1 MKKLLALLLLFLASP
16 AMAQQRYDA
25 SISVPMTVT
34 ATSYTSSKSLGGLYT
49 VPVFRFH
56 QDGARLQ
63 WASVR
68 SSSGITPAVTIY
80 VFNANPTGSTCT
92 DTSSFVL
99 VAADVPKLVYTASLT
114 LAAPQGSTPTVGTT
128 AQNLA
133 LSMSNADATP
143 TKNAYVCIVVGS
155 GGATPASTTDLSF
168 SLGVSPD

>member
-1 MKKLLALLLLFLASP
+1 
-16 AMAQQRYDA
+16 MATQYDA

-34 ATSYTSSKSLGGLYT
+34 AQSYSASKSLGGLYT
-49 VPVFRFH
+49 VPVFRASI
-56 QDGARLQ
+56 DGARLQ

-80 VFNANPTGSTCT
+80 IFNANPTGSTCT

-99 VAADVPKLVYTASLT
+99 VAADVPKLVYTASVT

-133 LSMSNADATP
+133 LSFNNTDAIGTN
-143 TKNAYVCIVVGS
+143 KAYVCIVAGS